1 MHQSG
6 PDVVAVSCSI
16 PTRLPTAHAAIT
28 ACQAAG
34 VAVLAGGAAFG
45 LNGRYAH
52 QLGADAWAPHAR
64 VAAELLAEGF
74 PSTHLSSSRQPIDD
88 LPHLIDQEY
97 TTISQTSPRL
107 VRETMASLDARIP
120 AMRDYTDLQRQR
132 TAEDMASIVEFLVA
146 SLYVDDDELFTG
158 FITWTAD
165 ILAARGVPAET
176 LFPALDNLGKQLH
189 EFPRS
194 QRLLISAT
202 SALAGEK
209 RPATDPN

>member
-1 MHQSG
+1 
-6 PDVVAVSCSI
+6 
-16 PTRLPTAHAAIT
+16 
-28 ACQAAG
+28 
-34 VAVLAGGAAFG
+34 
-45 LNGRYAH
+45 
-52 QLGADAWAPHAR
+52 
-64 VAAELLAEGF
+64 
-74 PSTHLSSSRQPIDD
+74 
-88 LPHLIDQEY
+88 
-97 TTISQTSPRL
+97 
-107 VRETMASLDARIP
+107 MASLDARIP